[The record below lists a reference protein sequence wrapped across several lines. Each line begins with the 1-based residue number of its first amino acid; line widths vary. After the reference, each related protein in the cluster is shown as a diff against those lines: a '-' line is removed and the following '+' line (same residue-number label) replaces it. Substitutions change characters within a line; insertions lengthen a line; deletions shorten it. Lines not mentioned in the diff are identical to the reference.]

1 MADEKVTRDAAIHM
15 LCQRLEQTG
24 CVTSGFENGVA
35 ERERAI
41 STGYQGFAV
50 PHAVGTYVMQDAV
63 AVLIN
68 PRGIKWGDM
77 TAYVVMLMAIRPDGL
92 VSFQHMYN
100 GLLLLLL
107 GTNVA
112 VRLRKVET
120 FVQLRDILLGQP
132 APEG

>member
-1 MADEKVTRDAAIHM
+1 M

-77 TAYVVMLMAIRPDGL
+77 TAYVGRPGE
-92 VSFQHMYN
+92 V
-100 GLLLLLL
+100 
-107 GTNVA
+107 
-112 VRLRKVET
+112 
-120 FVQLRDILLGQP
+120 P
-132 APEG
+132 AHV

>member
-1 MADEKVTRDAAIHM
+1 MRH
-15 LCQRLEQTG
+15 LR
-24 CVTSGFENGVA
+24 F
-35 ERERAI
+35 REWCRRARA
-41 STGYQGFAV
+41 SQGFAV

-107 GTNVA
+107 ETNVA